1 MSTYFV
7 KQFPVLT
14 FDQIPYAIKSS
25 IIERVAE
32 LCYFN
37 HDLDGW
43 MYELWN
49 DDEMTDDIR
58 TDLLVRL
65 AECNN
70 LNFDSGQLTTPDFS
84 LMSPYIYNEN
94 VVPWH
99 KPSLM
104 PFSPISTV
112 SQPRN
117 YTTSSTPKMCA
128 AKGA

>member
-14 FDQIPYAIKSS
+14 FDQIPDAIKPD

-70 LNFDSGQLTTPDFS
+70 LSFNSGQLAIPNFND
-84 LMSPYIYNEN
+84 MQPYIYNEE
-94 VVPWH
+94 
-99 KPSLM
+99 
-104 PFSPISTV
+104 
-112 SQPRN
+112 RRG
-117 YTTSSTPKMCA
+117 TSRA
-128 AKGA
+128 